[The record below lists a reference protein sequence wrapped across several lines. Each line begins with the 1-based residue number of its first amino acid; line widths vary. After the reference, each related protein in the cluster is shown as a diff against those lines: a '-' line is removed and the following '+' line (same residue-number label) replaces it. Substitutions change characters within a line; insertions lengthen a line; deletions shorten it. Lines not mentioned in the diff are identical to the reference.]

1 MDALNRLVLCYL
13 SYGFHLLKYIG
24 TEIPWFLILRFK
36 RKIRGRR
43 KPLENFTSFG
53 IPCMCCRFNMSY
65 LLTLNRLK
73 LITRF
78 LWFQLMLIL
87 IKRLLLQIFIDW
99 CEGAYKKAPPC
110 GNSWKGSAIC
120 EGETRHYF
128 TVLLPFT
135 VGYYCFLMNI
145 SWEWKSS
152 NGLLVYKNLD
162 SSIHQNLQ
170 QVKMFLNCFYLLNLQ
185 LMYLL

>member
-24 TEIPWFLILRFK
+24 TEIPWFLILCFK

-43 KPLENFTSFG
+43 KPLENYTSFG
-53 IPCMCCRFNMSY
+53 LPCVCTRFNMSY

-73 LITRF
+73 LITIF
-78 LWFQLMLIL
+78 LWFQLMLML

-120 EGETRHYF
+120 EGEIRHYLT

-135 VGYYCFLMNI
+135 VGHCCFLMNT
-145 SWEWKSS
+145 SWSEK
-152 NGLLVYKNLD
+152 V
-162 SSIHQNLQ
+162 Q
-170 QVKMFLNCFYLLNLQ
+170 MAF
-185 LMYLL
+185 